1 MTHRAYP
8 YGCTT
13 YAALLYVCTLPV
25 QNEMQTKCTA
35 DRAGESEC
43 VCRSRSRGRGTGTNN
58 REGPRSSY
66 AARCGKS
73 HFCRCTARPGAQ

>member
-8 YGCTT
+8 SAVLRTRLYCTSVP
-13 YAALLYVCTLPV
+13 YPCK
-25 QNEMQTKCTA
+25 TKCTA

-58 REGPRSSY
+58 RETQIFLRSTL
-66 AARCGKS
+66 R
-73 HFCRCTARPGAQ
+73 

>member
-35 DRAGESEC
+35 DRAGESAC
-43 VCRSRSRGRGTGTNN
+43 VCRSRSRGRGTGTKN
-58 REGPRSSY
+58 RETQIFLSLH
-66 AARCGKS
+66 AAVR
-73 HFCRCTARPGAQ
+73 